1 MTTTD
6 NIKPRRSFRLFRGK
20 DKSSQK
26 AKKTVSFDLEETP
39 VHVYPAPEGDER
51 DVYYPQL
58 TEKEVLMEFRKNV
71 MSGYMKGSANFKD
84 SVEKLYAG
92 ARKNYN
98 ESELSS
104 GEFSI
109 ESVPDE
115 EFVHKVVASEIR
127 GLEELYC
134 SVISD
139 HRGWAVKRVVQSQ
152 REKKLRKQLPSIAA
166 TVSTRSKNF
175 ARLVALGDAE
185 EAKKISTAHAA

>member
-6 NIKPRRSFRLFRGK
+6 NIKPRRSFRLFRDK